1 MSQTQKEHPPYF
13 KLIGLGALTGFGSSI
28 FSGINAQAFNTPL
41 GYSPMTF
48 KNGLK
53 AALSTAIILPAIVL
67 INDKFDIVRT

>member
-13 KLIGLGALTGFGSSI
+13 KLIGLGALAGFGSCI
-28 FSGINAQAFNTPL
+28 FSGINAHAFNTPL

-67 INDKFDIVRT
+67 INHELNIVK

>member
-1 MSQTQKEHPPYF
+1 MSQKVEHNYY

-28 FSGINAQAFNTPL
+28 FSGLNAHAFIMSL

-67 INDKFDIVRT
+67 FNEKFDIVK